1 MTLLEAR
8 GISVAYG
15 GLVALGGV
23 DLAIEEHQVVALLG
37 PNGSGKTTLFDVLSG
52 LRRPTRGEVWL
63 RGECVTKLPPWQL
76 AHRGV
81 GRTFQIPE
89 PFGALSVGDNVL
101 IGVTFQARRPRTRTA
116 RLREVERLLT
126 IVGLS
131 ARAGDAAATLSLGER
146 KRLELAL
153 ALSGRPALLLLDEL
167 ASGLSPKGREEVVRF
182 YARLRVDGLTILAVE
197 HSFAVLAEVADRVL
211 VLDRGALVADGP
223 PAAVLD
229 SPKLRTAYM
238 GEEE

>member
-23 DLAIEEHQVVALLG
+23 DLTIEEGQVIALLG

-52 LRRPTRGEVWL
+52 LRRPTRGDVWL
-63 RGECVTKLPPWQL
+63 RGECVTGLPPWQL
-76 AHRGV
+76 ARRGV

-89 PFGALSVGDNVL
+89 PFGALSVRDNVL
-101 IGVTFQARRPRTRTA
+101 VGVTFQARSPRTRTA
-116 RLREVERLLT
+116 RLAEVERLLT

-131 ARAGDAAATLSLGER
+131 ARAGDDAATLSLGER

-182 YARLRVDGLTILAVE
+182 YARLRADGLTILAVE

-211 VLDRGALVADGP
+211 VLDRGTLVADGP
-223 PAAVLD
+223 PGAVLD
-229 SPKLRTAYM
+229 SPPLRTAYM
-238 GEEE
+238 GEE

>member
-23 DLAIEEHQVVALLG
+23 DLTIEEGQVIALLG

-52 LRRPTRGEVWL
+52 LRRPTRGDVWL
-63 RGECVTKLPPWQL
+63 RGECVTGLRPGQL

-81 GRTFQIPE
+81 GRTLQIPE
-89 PFGALSVGDNVL
+89 PFGALSVRDNVL
-101 IGVTFQARRPRTRTA
+101 VGVTFQARSPRTRTA
-116 RLREVERLLT
+116 RLAEVERLLT

-131 ARAGDAAATLSLGER
+131 ARAGDDAATLSLGER

-182 YARLRVDGLTILAVE
+182 YARLRADGLTILAVE

-211 VLDRGALVADGP
+211 VLDRGTLVADGP
-223 PAAVLD
+223 PGAVLD
-229 SPKLRTAYM
+229 SPPLRTAYM
-238 GEEE
+238 GEE

>member
-23 DLAIEEHQVVALLG
+23 DFAIEERQVIALLG

-52 LRRPTRGEVWL
+52 LRRPAAGDVWIRGE
-63 RGECVTKLPPWQL
+63 RVTGLPPWQL
-76 AHRGV
+76 ARRGV

-89 PFGALSVGDNVL
+89 PFGALSVRDNVL
-101 IGVTFQARRPRTRTA
+101 VGETFLARRPQPRAA

-126 IVGLS
+126 MVGLS
-131 ARAGDAAATLSLGER
+131 NRAGDAAARLSLGER

-167 ASGLSPKGREEVVRF
+167 ASGLSPKGRDEVVRF
-182 YARLRVDGLTILAVE
+182 YARLRADGLTIVAVE

-211 VLDRGALVADGP
+211 VLDRGTIVADGP

-229 SPKLRTAYM
+229 SPPLRTAYM

>member
-15 GLVALGGV
+15 GLVALAGV
-23 DLAIEEHQVVALLG
+23 DLAIEEHQVIALLG
-37 PNGSGKTTLFDVLSG
+37 PNGSGKTTLFDVLCG
-52 LRRPTRGEVWL
+52 LRRPAAGDVWL
-63 RGECVTKLPPWQL
+63 RGECVTGLPPWQL
-76 AHRGV
+76 ARRGV
-81 GRTFQIPE
+81 GRTFQIPA
-89 PFGALSVGDNVL
+89 PFGALSVRDNVL
-101 IGVTFQARRPRTRTA
+101 VGVTFQARRSRTRAA

-126 IVGLS
+126 IVGLTG
-131 ARAGDAAATLSLGER
+131 RASDAAATLSLGER

-153 ALSGRPALLLLDEL
+153 SLSGRPALLLLDEL

-182 YARLRVDGLTILAVE
+182 YGRLRADDLTIVAVE

-211 VLDRGALVADGP
+211 VLDRGRLVADGP
-223 PAAVLD
+223 PAVVLD
-229 SPKLRTAYM
+229 SPTLRTAYL

>member
-23 DLAIEEHQVVALLG
+23 DFAIEERQVIALLG

-52 LRRPTRGEVWL
+52 LRRPAAGDVWL
-63 RGECVTKLPPWQL
+63 RGERVTGFLPWQL
-76 AHRGV
+76 ARRGV

-89 PFGALSVGDNVL
+89 PFGALSVRDNVL
-101 IGVTFQARRPRTRTA
+101 VGVTFQARRPRTRA
-116 RLREVERLLT
+116 ERLHEVERLLT
-126 IVGLS
+126 IVGL
-131 ARAGDAAATLSLGER
+131 ADRAGDAAATLSLGER

-167 ASGLSPKGREEVVRF
+167 TSGLSPKGREEVVRF
-182 YARLRVDGLTILAVE
+182 YARLRAHGLTIVAVE

-211 VLDRGALVADGP
+211 VLDRGTLVADGP

-229 SPKLRTAYM
+229 SPTLRTAYM

>member
-1 MTLLEAR
+1 MLLEAR

-23 DLAIEEHQVVALLG
+23 DLAIEERQVIALLG

-52 LRRPTRGEVWL
+52 LRRPAGGDVWL
-63 RGECVTKLPPWQL
+63 RGECVTGLPPWQL
-76 AHRGV
+76 ARRGV

-89 PFGALSVGDNVL
+89 PFGALSVRDNVL
-101 IGVTFQARRPRTRTA
+101 VGVTFRARRPRTRTA
-116 RLREVERLLT
+116 RLREVERLLA

-131 ARAGDAAATLSLGER
+131 GRACDSAATLSLGER

-182 YARLRVDGLTILAVE
+182 YARLRADGLTIVAVE

-229 SPKLRTAYM
+229 SPTLRTAYL
-238 GEEE
+238 GEEK

>member
-1 MTLLEAR
+1 MRLLEAH

-15 GLVALGGV
+15 GLVALS
-23 DLAIEEHQVVALLG
+23 DLDFAIEEHQVIALLG

-52 LRRPTRGEVWL
+52 LRRPAAGEVWL
-63 RGECVTKLPPWQL
+63 RGECVTGLRPWQL
-76 AHRGV
+76 ARRGV

-89 PFGALSVGDNVL
+89 PFGPLSVRDNVL
-101 IGVTFQARRPRTRTA
+101 VGETFLARGPRTRAA
-116 RLREVERLLT
+116 RLSQVERLLT
-126 IVGLS
+126 IVGLTD
-131 ARAGDAAATLSLGER
+131 RGGDAAATLSLGER

-153 ALSGRPALLLLDEL
+153 SLSGRPTLLLLDEL

-182 YARLRVDGLTILAVE
+182 YGRLRADGLTIVAVE

-211 VLDRGALVADGP
+211 VLDRGRIVADGP

-229 SPKLRTAYM
+229 SPTLSTAYL